1 MKFCMLASMFSTASL
16 LYFVMRFL
24 GVPVDSRIMMIVA
37 PASIQT
43 DCFSLYYNL
52 SLNRLM
58 NFDSPSNSSGVLII
72 ALLNILIPVVDV

>member
-1 MKFCMLASMFSTASL
+1 MKFCMLASIFSTASL
-16 LYFVMRFL
+16 LYFGMRFL
-24 GVPVDSRIMMIVA
+24 GVPVDSIIIMIVA

-43 DCFSLYYNL
+43 DCFSLSYNL

-58 NFDSPSNSSGVLII
+58 NFDSPSNSSGILII